1 MRVAVEI
8 EIAEIC
14 NHLVSAAGRD
24 FTHSHEASQG
34 LKHLHVDQVRRM
46 KFVPVAKQACLDA
59 GAKRGLEEE
68 LQHRRRIDDNHADS
82 RSFRMTSAAGVF
94 NVTRLRLWSL
104 ASISSR
110 VGRVASRS
118 SSASR

>member
-8 EIAEIC
+8 EIAEIG
-14 NHLVSAAGRD
+14 NHLVGAAGRD
-24 FTHSHEASQG
+24 FAQSHEASQG
-34 LKHLHVDQVRRM
+34 LKHFHVDQVRRM
-46 KFVPVAKQACLDA
+46 KLVPVAKEARLDPS
-59 GAKRGLEEE
+59 AKRGLEEE
-68 LQHRRRIDDNHADS
+68 LQHRRRIDDDHADS
-82 RSFRMTSAAGVF
+82 RSSRMMRAAGVF

>member
-8 EIAEIC
+8 EIAEIG

-34 LKHLHVDQVRRM
+34 LDHFHVDQVQRM

-68 LQHRRRIDDNHADS
+68 LQLADAS
-82 RSFRMTSAAGVF
+82 TTITP
-94 NVTRLRLWSL
+94 TRARL
-104 ASISSR
+104 
-110 VGRVASRS
+110 G
-118 SSASR
+118 